1 MYRYLETDEYIYS
14 IDVDLSSY
22 KLTLLP
28 MVCITLLS
36 DNGFSIQV
44 EIFNFIAVFV
54 KIRKFPDEKIRNI
67 VENLLK

>member
-44 EIFNFIAVFV
+44 GIFNFIAVFV